1 MNARA
6 CLSGNH
12 RGVGRSRGKAIFDAA
27 GFSIYLLAGAVARD
41 DILES
46 GIAQGESQLGEK
58 VQVGANGRADEGKK
72 DSHGL
77 AVQSPEIHLLL

>member
-1 MNARA
+1 MDARA
-6 CLSGNH
+6 LYQEIIAGL
-12 RGVGRSRGKAIFDAA
+12 VAAEEKAIFYAA
-27 GFSIYLLAGAVARD
+27 GFVIYLLTGAMEHD

-58 VQVGANGRADEGKK
+58 VQVGANGRAEILK

-77 AVQSPEIHLLL
+77 AVQAPKSTC